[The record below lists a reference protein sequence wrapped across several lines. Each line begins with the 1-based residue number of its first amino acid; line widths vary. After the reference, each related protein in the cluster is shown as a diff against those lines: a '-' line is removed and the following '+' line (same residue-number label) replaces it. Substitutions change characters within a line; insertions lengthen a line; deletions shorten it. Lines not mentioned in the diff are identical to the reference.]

1 MPTIPA
7 RRHPR
12 TAAALGAL
20 ALVGAVLLGGCGG
33 GNEDGGGRPA
43 DTASSSA
50 SAADTLVATGLER
63 ISAGDLDGAR
73 EIFAAVLVLDPANAY
88 AHYNLGFLAQ
98 DDGDV
103 ATAIDE
109 YNQALTTDPEFAP
122 ALYNLALLTEQADL
136 DTAVDLYRR
145 VLDVKPDDA
154 ATHMR
159 LGFALR
165 HLGREDEAA
174 TLLAQGIELDP
185 AMKDVPA
192 PSYAG

>member
-1 MPTIPA
+1 MPPTPA
-7 RRHPR
+7 RRPSR
-12 TAAALGAL
+12 SVTVLGAL

-33 GNEDGGGRPA
+33 GDDDADRPA
-43 DTASSSA
+43 SPASSSTSA
-50 SAADTLVATGLER
+50 SDTLIDTGLER
-63 ISAGDLDGAR
+63 IAAGDVSGAR
-73 EIFAAVLVLDPANAY
+73 DAFEAVLVLDPANAY
-88 AHYNLGFLAQ
+88 AHYNLGYLAQ
-98 DDGDV
+98 DDGDL

-109 YNQALTTDPEFAP
+109 YNQALTTDPEMAP
-122 ALYNLALLTEQADL
+122 ALYNLALLTEPADL

-145 VLDVKPDDA
+145 VLEVKPDDA

-159 LGFALR
+159 LGFALH

-174 TLLAQGIELDP
+174 SLLAKGIELDP

>member
-1 MPTIPA
+1 MTV
-7 RRHPR
+7 
-12 TAAALGAL
+12 LGAL

-33 GNEDGGGRPA
+33 GDDDADRPA
-43 DTASSSA
+43 SPASSSTSA
-50 SAADTLVATGLER
+50 SDTLIDTGLER
-63 ISAGDLDGAR
+63 IAAGDVSGAR
-73 EIFAAVLVLDPANAY
+73 DAFEAVLVLDPANAY
-88 AHYNLGFLAQ
+88 AHYNLGYLAQ
-98 DDGDV
+98 DDGDL

-109 YNQALTTDPEFAP
+109 YNQALTTDPEMAP
-122 ALYNLALLTEQADL
+122 ALYNLALLTEPADL

-145 VLDVKPDDA
+145 VLEVKPDDA

-159 LGFALR
+159 LGFALH

-174 TLLAQGIELDP
+174 SLLAKGIELDP